1 MWRQGRIQQPTYCK
15 QDKVL
20 LVVLADT
27 VVDPRT
33 VVVHLANAPFTDTE
47 MTIFRLSAGII
58 TLHGLKQALHSNKPA
73 GAGEYQTPAPTL
85 VCDGRLLEG
94 KMRTSRVKSFF
105 TRGS

>member
-1 MWRQGRIQQPTYCK
+1 MTYCK

-47 MTIFRLSAGII
+47 MTIIHTQQEKI
-58 TLHGLKQALHSNKPA
+58 TIHSLKQALHSNKPA
-73 GAGEYQTPAPTL
+73 GTGEYQTPAPTSGHQEKFTGF
-85 VCDGRLLEG
+85 VLEDVW
-94 KMRTSRVKSFF
+94 KAE
-105 TRGS
+105 